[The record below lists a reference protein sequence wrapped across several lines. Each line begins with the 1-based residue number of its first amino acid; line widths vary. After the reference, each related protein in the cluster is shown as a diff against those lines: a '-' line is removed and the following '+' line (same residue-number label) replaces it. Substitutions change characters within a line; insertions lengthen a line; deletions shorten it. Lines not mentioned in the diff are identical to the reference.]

1 MGAQPL
7 VPDPYEART
16 VAVRR
21 SGLGA
26 GEGGEGLFVTRDI
39 ARGEVVAFYNG
50 VTSPRLHIV
59 RLLSKYLCVDKTASE
74 VWSQRMLGQLCIQ
87 NIHQHQRGPRRA
99 AGPARGAG
107 PAGALLRHAR
117 PQDQP
122 QLPLQLH
129 RVVLPAPAPRPHP
142 LRGRHPT
149 HPRRRRARPPLRI
162 RSPQLPRL
170 VRGRAISVLYL
181 HTIYTLSTHYLHTNY
196 TISTHYLHTRY
207 AAELATFM
215 RDNPELE
222 LEQAADP
229 GRLVRTKWGS

>member
-50 VTSPRLHIV
+50 VTSPRLHIIV
-59 RLLSKYLCVDKTASE
+59 RLLSKYLCLDKTASQ
-74 VWSQRMLGQLCIQ
+74 VWSQRMLGQLCVQ
-87 NIHQHQRGPRRA
+87 NIHQHQRGARRA

-107 PAGALLRHAR
+107 AAGALLRHPR

-129 RVVLPAPAPRPHP
+129 RVVLPAPAPRPHTIS
-142 LRGRHPT
+142 RGHPT
-149 HPRRRRARPPLRI
+149 HPRRRRALPPLRI
-162 RSPQLPRL
+162 RPPQLPRL
-170 VRGRAISVLYL
+170 VRGQA
-181 HTIYTLSTHYLHTNY
+181 
-196 TISTHYLHTRY
+196 ISTHYDIYTQGTR
-207 AAELATFM
+207 
-215 RDNPELE
+215 PSW
-222 LEQAADP
+222 P
-229 GRLVRTKWGS
+229 PS